1 MTLRCSGWRANKS
14 RSKTLP
20 GVLVRI
26 LPVFAPLR
34 LNAAMRGL
42 LERVLPSAGFL
53 SFLLYIV
60 WTEWQAAPWPAAI
73 GLTLAE
79 GLTLFTRTGLIG
91 ATALGSVV
99 YFACGLVWR

>member
-1 MTLRCSGWRANKS
+1 M
-14 RSKTLP
+14 
-20 GVLVRI
+20 LVRI

-60 WTEWQAAPWPAAI
+60 WTEWQAAPYLAAI
-73 GLTLAE
+73 GLTLAA
-79 GLTLFTRTGLIG
+79 GHGQLFTRTGLIG

-99 YFACGLVWR
+99 YFACGLV

>member
-1 MTLRCSGWRANKS
+1 M
-14 RSKTLP
+14 
-20 GVLVRI
+20 VVRI

-42 LERVLPSAGFL
+42 LERVLPSAVFL
-53 SFLLYIV
+53 NFLLYIV

-73 GLTLAE
+73 GLTLAT
-79 GLTLFTRTGLIG
+79 GLTLFTRIGLIG